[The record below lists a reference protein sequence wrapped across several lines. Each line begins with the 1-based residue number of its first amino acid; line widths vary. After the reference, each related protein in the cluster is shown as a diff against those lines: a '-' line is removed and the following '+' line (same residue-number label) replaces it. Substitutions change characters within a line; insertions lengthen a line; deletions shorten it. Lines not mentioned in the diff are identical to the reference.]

1 MSQRNLQIRA
11 TTEER
16 IVEAAVQLFSRGGF
30 RSTSTR
36 SIARLAGVNEIT
48 LFRHFPRKQEL
59 YWAASESRLGRLR
72 MSQELQ
78 ARLEGDEEPRLA
90 VPSIIEFLAEKLSW
104 QSDLARLL
112 YVALFELD
120 AANQPVHRQVFRDEL
135 RRMLEPVEDYLARC
149 VAKGRVRCSDA
160 KAATLGLVASV
171 AILHAATDLLNDA
184 SSAISDSRQATARCG
199 RFWLEVLLAEGPK
212 QCPGMRQAEIRT

>member
-16 IVEAAVQLFSRGGF
+16 IVEAAVQLFSRRGF

-72 MSQELQ
+72 MSPELQ
-78 ARLEGDEEPRLA
+78 ARLEGGEDPRLA

-112 YVALFELD
+112 YAGLFELD
-120 AANQPVHRQVFRDEL
+120 PENQPVDRQIFRDEL
-135 RRMLEPVEDYLARC
+135 RRLLEPVEDYLARC
-149 VAKGRVRCSDA
+149 VASGRVRCSDA
-160 KAATLGLVASV
+160 WAATLGLAASV
-171 AILHAATDLLNDA
+171 AIQHAVPELLNDA
-184 SSAISDSRQATARCG
+184 SSGISDFRQAASRCG
-199 RFWLEVLLAEGPK
+199 QFWLEVLLAEGPR
-212 QCPGMRQAEIRT
+212 QGPETRQAEVRS